1 MKYLV
6 IVFIL
11 LLSSLT
17 YAQKGTIRGTV
28 YDDNTGETLVGVTV
42 LLKGTYTGTITDLD
56 GKFTLKVD
64 PGSHDLQLSFISF
77 QTLTLEGLTV
87 KENEVT
93 VLNNLS
99 LKETSIQIKE
109 AVVTAS
115 IVRNNEAA
123 IQILKKRSTTM
134 LDGISAVK
142 MDLIGDGTAVE
153 AAKRVVGVTVEEGKY
168 VYVRGLGD
176 RYSKTTLNTVDVPGL
191 DPDKNTLQ
199 LDIIPTN
206 LIDNMMISK
215 NFTADLPA
223 DFTGGLMNIE
233 IKDFPEREIFN
244 VSLGTSFN
252 PDMHFNSD
260 YLTYDGGSTDFLGF
274 DDGTRA
280 LPSGARQS
288 NLPSPISGHSQEE
301 VTDFIGSFDSQ
312 LGAKQQNSFT
322 DFSFSLSLGN
332 QIDLDKNNEN
342 ASASP
347 KLGYIFSASY
357 KKDYKYFDNV
367 QYGEFQ
373 NRLDPDVYE
382 MNYATVQ
389 NGALGEENVL
399 VGLLGGLAYKNKLNK
414 YRLTIMHLQNGQS
427 RAGIFDVDD
436 NGASTGQSGYIGL
449 SHVLEYHQRSF
460 TNVLLNGKH
469 VINETGWEVDWRIS
483 PTFSTLYDPDIRK
496 TTFEINEN
504 KDPEFNAGSGGF
516 PSRRWR
522 ELNELNTTG
531 KMDVTKSYKFK
542 DSDAKLKFGLAY
554 TYKNRDYEMLSYTVK
569 FYGPGRSFPE
579 ADPSLILDPGNFY
592 PNMPYG
598 IAYQTDFNVPN
609 SNEYNSNVH
618 NTGLYVSNE
627 LYLLTNL
634 KTSLGLRMEYY
645 VQRHTGRDINYA
657 NGDVAN
663 GNNLEDEVVLE
674 SLDLFPA
681 VNLIWEVAKEQNLRA
696 SYSRT
701 IARPSFKEMS
711 YAQILDPISDRIYN
725 GSLFEYPDWNGK
737 LVETRINN
745 LDMRWEHF
753 FEGGQNISAS
763 VFYKTFD
770 KPIELVRI
778 PEQQTS
784 TEYQTRN
791 VGDGMLY
798 GFEFEFNKS
807 LNFLSS
813 FLKSFSVNGNITL
826 VESQIKMTETE
837 FQSRE
842 IYKKTGE
849 TIEETRQMAGQAP
862 YVINAGISYNNNDN
876 GLNAGLFYN
885 VKGPTL
891 LVVGSG
897 LFPDIYTDSFHSL
910 NFSLNKKFG
919 EEKNSTLEFKVSNIL
934 NDTKYSYY
942 KSYPEVKET
951 YDFINP
957 GRTFSLGFSYKF

>member
-6 IVFIL
+6 IVFIIL
-11 LLSSLT
+11 FSSLT

-28 YDDNTGETLVGVTV
+28 FDNKTGESLVGVTV
-42 LLKGTYTGTITDLD
+42 MLKDAYTGTITDLD
-56 GKFTLKVD
+56 GKFTLEVE
-64 PGSHDLQLSFISF
+64 PGVHDLELSFISY
-77 QTLTLEGLTV
+77 QTLTIEGVNV

-93 VLNNLS
+93 ILNNLS
-99 LKETSIQIKE
+99 LKETNIEIKGV
-109 AVVTAS
+109 VVTAS
-115 IVRNNEAA
+115 YVRDNEAA
-123 IQILKKRSTTM
+123 IQKLKRRSTTM
-134 LDGISAVK
+134 LDGISGVK

-153 AAKRVVGVTVEEGKY
+153 AAKRVVGVTVEGGKY
-168 VYVRGLGD
+168 IYVRGLGD
-176 RYSKTTLNTVDVPGL
+176 RYSKTTLNNVDVPGL

-206 LIDNMMISK
+206 LINNMMISK

-233 IKDFPEREIFN
+233 IKDFPERKIFN

-260 YLTYDGGSTDFLGF
+260 YPTYDGGSTDFLGF

-280 LPSGARQS
+280 LPSDARQS
-288 NLPSPISGHSQEE
+288 NIPSPISGHSQEE
-301 VTDFIGSFDSQ
+301 VTDFVGSFDPQ
-312 LGAKQQNSFT
+312 LGARQQNSFT

-332 QIDLDKNNEN
+332 QKDMDKNNEN
-342 ASASP
+342 ASETP

-367 QYGEFQ
+367 QYGEYQ
-373 NRLDPDVYE
+373 NRLDPDVYD
-382 MNYATVQ
+382 MQYATVQ
-389 NGALGEENVL
+389 NGNLGEENVL

-414 YRLTIMHLQNGQS
+414 YRLTFMHLQNGQS

-436 NGASTGQSGYIGL
+436 NGASTGQSGYTGL

-469 VINETGWEVDWRIS
+469 VFDDTDWNIDWRIS
-483 PTFSTLYDPDIRK
+483 PTFSNLYDPDIRK

-522 ELNELNTTG
+522 ELNELNATG
-531 KMDVTKSYKFK
+531 KMDVTKSYQFK
-542 DSDAKLKFGLAY
+542 DRDAKLKFGLAH

-579 ADPSLILDPGNFY
+579 ADPSLILEPENFY
-592 PNMPYG
+592 PNMPYM
-598 IAYQTDFNVPN
+598 IAYQTDFNEPN

-618 NTGLYVSNE
+618 NTALYISNE
-627 LYLLTNL
+627 LYLLTDL
-634 KTSLGLRMEYY
+634 KTTLGLRMEYY
-645 VQRHTGRDINYA
+645 VQRHTGRDISYA
-657 NGDVAN
+657 NGDIAN
-663 GNNLEDEVVLE
+663 GNNLENEVVLE

-681 VNLIWEVAKEQNLRA
+681 VNLIWEVAEEQNLRA

-753 FEGGQNISAS
+753 FGGGQHISTS
-763 VFYKTFD
+763 IFYKTFD

-798 GFEFEFNKS
+798 GFEFEFSKS
-807 LNFLSS
+807 LNFVSPS
-813 FLKSFSVNGNITL
+813 LKPFSVNGNLTF
-826 VESQIKMTETE
+826 VESQIDMTETE
-837 FQSRE
+837 LKSRKK
-842 IYKKTGE
+842 YKKTGQ
-849 TIEETRQMAGQAP
+849 TIENTRQMAGQAP
-862 YVINAGISYNNNDN
+862 YVVNAGINYNSREYGINT
-876 GLNAGLFYN
+876 GLFYN

-910 NFSLNKKFG
+910 NFSFNKKIG
-919 EEKNSTLEFKVSNIL
+919 KEQKATLEFKVSNML
-934 NDTKYSYY
+934 NDTKFSYY

-951 YDFINP
+951 YEYINP